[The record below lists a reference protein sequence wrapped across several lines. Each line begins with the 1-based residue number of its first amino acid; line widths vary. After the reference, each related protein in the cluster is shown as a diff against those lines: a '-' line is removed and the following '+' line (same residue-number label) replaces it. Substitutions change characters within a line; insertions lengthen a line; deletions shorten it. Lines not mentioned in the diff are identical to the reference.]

1 LFFVSRELKLTGLKI
16 DVQNYLN
23 VSLQGKDQ
31 EVDQFTKDLKKNEW
45 VDLGLKTWLSLAH
58 KFRDMVQ
65 PYDGLDVFNANG
77 DPEPELAITAFRVS
91 TKSMKINVK

>member
-1 LFFVSRELKLTGLKI
+1 MFFTELEFSYDNFKI

-31 EVDQFTKDLKKNEW
+31 EVDKFTKDLKQNEW

-58 KFRDMVQ
+58 KFRDLVQ
-65 PYDGLDVFNANG
+65 PYNGLDIFNEKG
-77 DPEPELAITAFRVS
+77 DPDPELAITAFRVS
-91 TKSMKINVK
+91 MKS